1 MKVHLVPGEEI
12 LIVDTYIIYMYVHMY
27 IYNAFKSHEKKGR
40 IMTKNLKKAY

>member
-12 LIVDTYIIYMYVHMY
+12 LIVDTYIIYMHVHMY